1 MKSGRIIKSK
11 AGSGIRDIS
20 IEMGKRNVN
29 LLKSRRSVMF
39 NFIFLIVWVIYGIFE
54 VVIIRNNNAKRP
66 KLHVIAMILWIVI
79 GILVCYQFF
88 IAN

>member
-1 MKSGRIIKSK
+1 
-11 AGSGIRDIS
+11 
-20 IEMGKRNVN
+20 
-29 LLKSRRSVMF
+29 MF
-39 NFIFLIVWVIYGIFE
+39 NFIFLIVWVISGIFE

>member
-1 MKSGRIIKSK
+1 MI
-11 AGSGIRDIS
+11 
-20 IEMGKRNVN
+20 
-29 LLKSRRSVMF
+29 